1 MPIWESSRHGLA
13 NTRQIRSKASPL
25 TRTRLLINIHQ
36 SHVHRCGSLSSKECV
51 SKGMR
56 ALFTPCWIISPP
68 PLPFKKKQ
76 ICRLRCVFKRCH
88 FICTSYRRVTFSLSL
103 SLKTVHA
110 LHGLKTIQN
119 FFRNPPQWS
128 PNKCWHSA
136 GTFTFYTLSKAS
148 SAERKPF
155 LDDIDAKWWSCI
167 TLFKTQDP
175 GNHTLFSGTYPFG
188 PNEEVLTPLP
198 RPEKQNEAK
207 MLQTLVL

>member
-1 MPIWESSRHGLA
+1 MPIWESSRHGLP

-36 SHVHRCGSLSSKECV
+36 SHVHRCGSLSSKERV

-68 PLPFKKKQ
+68 AFHSKKQ
-76 ICRLRCVFKRCH
+76 ICRVRCVFKGAIFYVRH
-88 FICTSYRRVTFSLSL
+88 IEGWPFLSL

-175 GNHTLFSGTYPFG
+175 GNHTLFSGIYPFG